1 MDQTLNLSRPLPGSK
16 PLGWC
21 LALGLALALLTPGTT
36 RAGEPA
42 SNDTA
47 LASAAT
53 PAPEVSAIPMKDP
66 TRPNWYGI
74 KARARQAASDLEL
87 SSIIISANRRLAVIN
102 GDLMRE
108 GEQRNGLLLK
118 EVLKDRVLV
127 VNADKQ
133 LRALRLPALK
143 PVKG

>member
-1 MDQTLNLSRPLPGSK
+1 MNQTITMSKRSPGHRG
-16 PLGWC
+16 PVPGL
-21 LALGLALALLTPGTT
+21 LLLIALGLLPFEAALSQDAALSKG
-36 RAGEPA
+36 
-42 SNDTA
+42 
-47 LASAAT
+47 AA
-53 PAPEVSAIPMKDP
+53 APELAAIPMKDP

-74 KARARQAASDLEL
+74 KARARKAASSLEL

-133 LRALRLPALK
+133 LRALRLPVTK

>member
-1 MDQTLNLSRPLPGSK
+1 MDLTTHLNRRPPDSKRLGPG
-16 PLGWC
+16 
-21 LALGLALALLTPGTT
+21 LAVGLALALLPLGAA
-36 RAGEPA
+36 RADEPA

-53 PAPEVSAIPMKDP
+53 PEPELSAIPMKDP

-74 KARARQAASDLEL
+74 KARARKAASDLEL

-108 GEQRNGLLLK
+108 GEQRNGLFLK

-127 VNADKQ
+127 VSADKQ